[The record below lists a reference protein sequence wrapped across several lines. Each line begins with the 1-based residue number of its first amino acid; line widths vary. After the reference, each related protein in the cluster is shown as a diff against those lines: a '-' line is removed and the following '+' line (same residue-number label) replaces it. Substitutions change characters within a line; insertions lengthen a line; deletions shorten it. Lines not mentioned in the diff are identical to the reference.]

1 MPVTVFEMQL
11 LGVSANG
18 FLALDTGVGTEF
30 FKALHTAVASLLLH
44 ILLPVQRVAA
54 VVAIK
59 ALRHGAHSVT
69 AGPCLAAGGGARER
83 RAAAAACRRAAAAAA
98 D

>member
-1 MPVTVFEMQL
+1 MQL

-59 ALRHGAHSVT
+59 ALRHGAHGVT
-69 AGPCLAAGGGARER
+69 AGPSTEPPRSR
-83 RAAAAACRRAAAAAA
+83 
-98 D
+98 